1 LLSFLASFCPCFS
14 VCVFSLLQSCF
25 VLFIQLFLGEWSSM
39 LASPPPPICLS
50 RWSPFSA
57 VRRGTAVHTCIPPN
71 YFTVTNWLLPS
82 LTLSSSYL
90 SLSLSHALTTMYTR
104 FPSSPPSLITLRHRL
119 PTPPV
124 SLSYA
129 CTVGFVNYLRGDGEI
144 LSCPVFGLEALAWS
158 QMADHCV
165 KHMKNR
171 PALHRPHVHYELQ
184 VIYKL

>member
-1 LLSFLASFCPCFS
+1 VELHAGQSSPSYLFESLVTIQRSAERNCSSHVYSTQLFHSDKLAPSLPDSLLLLS
-14 VCVFSLLQSCF
+14 
-25 VLFIQLFLGEWSSM
+25 
-39 LASPPPPICLS
+39 
-50 RWSPFSA
+50 
-57 VRRGTAVHTCIPPN
+57 
-71 YFTVTNWLLPS
+71 
-82 LTLSSSYL
+82 L

-129 CTVGFVNYLRGDGEI
+129 CTVGFVNYLRGDGET

-171 PALHRPHVHYELQ
+171 QALHMPHVHYELQ

>member
-1 LLSFLASFCPCFS
+1 VYKNARGYLAFLSCVLLSVCFS
-14 VCVFSLLQSCF
+14 VCVLSLLQSCF

-90 SLSLSHALTTMYTR
+90 SLSLFLTLSPQCTHGFPPLHLHLSHLDIVYPLLLFLFHMHALLVLLTISEVMERHY
-104 FPSSPPSLITLRHRL
+104 PVPSL
-119 PTPPV
+119 V
-124 SLSYA
+124 
-129 CTVGFVNYLRGDGEI
+129 
-144 LSCPVFGLEALAWS
+144 
-158 QMADHCV
+158 
-165 KHMKNR
+165 
-171 PALHRPHVHYELQ
+171 
-184 VIYKL
+184 